1 MSDTN
6 PNLGAE
12 LQQLS
17 HLLEVL
23 IIKEPDLAKAK
34 QLSEKHQEVLNIIR
48 VLVSANVDAATAEYA
63 KATEGVEK
71 ANGEVLEAIKDLAK
85 VAKTI
90 NTVAKVIDIL
100 GKLAKVAGL

>member
-1 MSDTN
+1 MSNT
-6 PNLGAE
+6 NLGAE

-34 QLSEKHQEVLNIIR
+34 QLSEKHQEVLNAIR
-48 VLVSANVDAATAEYA
+48 VLVSANVNSATAEYA
-63 KATEGVEK
+63 KAREGVEK
-71 ANGEVLEAIKDLAK
+71 ANGEALEAIKDLAK

-90 NTVAKVIDIL
+90 NTVAKVVDIL
-100 GKLAKVAGL
+100 GKLVKAAAI